1 MVVATLLE
9 HFLCNVVDSI
19 GFVTAVVCKAHIK
32 PKPSENL
39 ILSGFFV
46 PIREASENGKF

>member
-19 GFVTAVVCKAHIK
+19 GFVTAVVCKAHVRL
-32 PKPSENL
+32 KPSEKL
-39 ILSGFFV
+39 DFIGILCFYPGS
-46 PIREASENGKF
+46 I